1 MQFPS
6 EMEIEGTN
14 LQISSAIPLKH
25 EPEVSRIPKP
35 VRFPLLN
42 SKVSAMARLCFIKCR
57 ANLQLVSLWAV
68 GMWHMPPGL
77 ARFRKLRERMM
88 VRCQKLAEQM
98 TLHSTPGKEKEIGMS
113 DRLQLGEGV

>member
-42 SKVSAMARLCFIKCR
+42 SKVS
-57 ANLQLVSLWAV
+57 
-68 GMWHMPPGL
+68 
-77 ARFRKLRERMM
+77 
-88 VRCQKLAEQM
+88 
-98 TLHSTPGKEKEIGMS
+98 
-113 DRLQLGEGV
+113 